1 MDARSWSFNFFL
13 KHWSNEMKFSFSH
26 RRAFVGGI
34 TAALLALTAGMASA
48 QADKPLRIGFSM
60 ARTGMLAN
68 ATPSQMNTYELW
80 REQTNAKGGMDVG
93 GVRRK
98 VEFVV
103 FDDQSKPEQA
113 VRIYE
118 KLITDDKV
126 DLLLAPWGTP
136 FHLAIAP
143 VLEKF
148 KFPMVGNTAAS
159 VALRQVKP
167 GYIWFPTSAIP
178 DRIGAELT
186 AMLKTQNVKSVAVLS
201 NVLPFTKEIKNFL
214 EPELKKAG
222 IEIKV
227 STEYPPDIAD
237 MTSTLTQIKQAN
249 VDAVLALAYPGDSVL
264 YAKQAKELGLNQPFQ
279 FVAIGPSDAF
289 FPKAVGAASAEGVVT
304 IAHWSPRAEWKG
316 SQAFYDAY
324 VKKFGEDPDYLNSA
338 LAWMSL
344 EILETTV
351 AKTGLDKA
359 KMRDMISSTTFDTIN
374 GKVKFEGVQ
383 NVITPTAF
391 VQTQK
396 GKLQLVWP
404 ASMASSKF
412 EAKKG
417 W

>member
-1 MDARSWSFNFFL
+1 MNRPTP
-13 KHWSNEMKFSFSH
+13 
-26 RRAFVGGI
+26 RRRFVLGSI
-34 TAALLALTAGMASA
+34 AAAALASVASAAQA
-48 QADKPLRIGFSM
+48 QADKPLRLGFSM

-80 REQTNAKGGMDVG
+80 REQVNARGGLDVA
-93 GVRRK
+93 GVKRK

-103 FDDQSKPEQA
+103 YDDQSKPEQA

-136 FHLAIAP
+136 FHISIAP
-143 VLEKF
+143 VLEKH

-178 DRIGAELT
+178 DRIGTELT
-186 AMLKTQNVKSVAVLS
+186 AFLKASNVKSAVVLA

-222 IEIKV
+222 IEIKL
-227 STEYPPDIAD
+227 STEYPPDVKD
-237 MTSTLTQIKQAN
+237 MTAMLTQAKQAN
-249 VDAVLALAYPGDSVL
+249 PDAVLALAYPGDSVL
-264 YAKQAKELGLNQPFQ
+264 YAKQAKELGITSPFQ

-289 FPKAVGAASAEGVVT
+289 FPKAVGASAAEGVVT
-304 IAHWSPRAEWKG
+304 IAHWSPRADWKG

-344 EILETTV
+344 EILEKTV

-359 KMRDMISSTTFDTIN
+359 RMREFIGKETFDTIN
-374 GKVKFEGVQ
+374 GKVRFDGVQ
-383 NVITPTAF
+383 NAITPTAF

-396 GKLQLVWP
+396 GKLQIVWP
-404 ASMASSKF
+404 KSIATGQY

>member
-1 MDARSWSFNFFL
+1 MPSPTPN
-13 KHWSNEMKFSFSH
+13 
-26 RRAFVGGI
+26 RRTIVGSI
-34 TAALLALTAGMASA
+34 AAALVALHAPAAFA
-48 QADKPLRIGFSM
+48 QVDKPLRIGFSM

-68 ATPSQMNTYELW
+68 ATPSQSNAYELW
-80 REQTNAKGGMDVG
+80 KEQVNARGGMDVG
-93 GVRRK
+93 GTRRK
-98 VEFVV
+98 VEFVSY
-103 FDDQSKPEQA
+103 DDQSKPEQA

-126 DLLLAPWGTP
+126 DLLIAPWGTP
-136 FHLAIAP
+136 FQIAIAP

-148 KFPMVGNTAAS
+148 KFPMIGNTAAS

-178 DRIGAELT
+178 DRIGSEMA
-186 AMLKTQNVKSVAVLS
+186 AMLKANNVKTAVVLS
-201 NVLPFTKEIKNFL
+201 NVLPFTKEIKNYL

-222 IEIKV
+222 IEVKL
-227 STEYPPDIAD
+227 STEYPPDIKD
-237 MTSTLTQIKQAN
+237 MTSILTQVKQAN
-249 VDAVLALAYPGDSVL
+249 PDAVLALAYPGDSVL
-264 YAKQAKELGLNQPFQ
+264 YAKQAKELGIASPFQ
-279 FVAIGPSDAF
+279 FIAIGPSDAF
-289 FPKAVGAASAEGVVT
+289 FPKAVGASSAEGVVT
-304 IAHWSPRAEWKG
+304 IAHWSPRPEWKG

-351 AKTGLDKA
+351 AKTGLDKN
-359 KMRDMISSTTFDTIN
+359 KIREMVSKETFETIN

-396 GKLQLVWP
+396 GKLQIVWP
-404 ASMASSKF
+404 SSIASAPYQ
-412 EAKKG
+412 AKKS

>member
-1 MDARSWSFNFFL
+1 MTLTKTN
-13 KHWSNEMKFSFSH
+13 
-26 RRAFVGGI
+26 RRTAVGGI
-34 TAALLALTAGMASA
+34 AATVLALASGGVLA

-80 REQTNAKGGMDVG
+80 RELTNATGGMDVG
-93 GVRRK
+93 GTRRK
-98 VEFVV
+98 VEFVTY
-103 FDDQSKPEQA
+103 DDQSKPDQA

-136 FHLAIAP
+136 FHIAIAP

-159 VALRQVKP
+159 VALRKVKP

-178 DRIGAELT
+178 DRIGHELAT
-186 AMLKTQNVKSVAVLS
+186 MLKSQNVKSVAVLS

-222 IEIKV
+222 IEVKV
-227 STEYPPDIAD
+227 TAEYPPDISD
-237 MTSTLTQIKQAN
+237 MTSTLTQVKQAN

-264 YAKQAKELGLNQPFQ
+264 YAKQAKELGLNNPFQ
-279 FVAIGPSDAF
+279 FIAIGPSDAF
-289 FPKAVGAASAEGVVT
+289 FAKAVGAASAEGVVT
-304 IAHWSPRAEWKG
+304 IAHWSPKAEWKG

-344 EILETTV
+344 EILEATV

-359 KMRDMISSTTFDTIN
+359 KMRQMISTQTFDTIN

-396 GKLQLVWP
+396 GKLQIVWP
-404 ASMASSKF
+404 ASMATSKY
-412 EAKKG
+412 EPKKG

>member
-1 MDARSWSFNFFL
+1 MNGNKTS
-13 KHWSNEMKFSFSH
+13 
-26 RRAFVGGI
+26 RRAAVGGI
-34 TAALLALTAGMASA
+34 AAALLALGGNGAWA

-68 ATPSQMNTYELW
+68 ATPSQLNTYELW
-80 REQTNAKGGMDVG
+80 REQVNAAGGMNVG
-93 GVRRK
+93 GTKRK
-98 VEFVV
+98 VEFVTY
-103 FDDQSKPEQA
+103 DDQSKPEQA

-136 FHLAIAP
+136 FHIAIAP

-148 KFPMVGNTAAS
+148 RFPVVGNTAAS

-167 GYIWFPTSAIP
+167 GYLWFPTSAIP
-178 DRIGAELT
+178 DRIGTELT
-186 AMLKTQNVKSVAVLS
+186 AMLKAQGAKSVAVIS

-227 STEYPPDIAD
+227 SAEYPPDVKD
-237 MTSTLTQIKQAN
+237 MTATLTQVKQAN

-264 YAKQAKELGLNQPFQ
+264 YAKQAKELGLASPFQ

-289 FPKAVGAASAEGVVT
+289 FPKAVGAASADGVVT
-304 IAHWSPRAEWKG
+304 IAHWSPRADWKG
-316 SQAFYDAY
+316 SQAFYDSY
-324 VKKFGEDPDYLNSA
+324 VKKFGEDPDFLNSA

-344 EILETTV
+344 EILQTAV
-351 AKTGLDKA
+351 AKNGLDKEKIRA
-359 KMRDMISSTTFDTIN
+359 TISSETFDTIN

-383 NVITPTAF
+383 NTITPTAF
-391 VQTQK
+391 VQYQK
-396 GKLQLVWP
+396 GRLQIVWP
-404 ASMASSKF
+404 ASIATGKV

>member
-1 MDARSWSFNFFL
+1 M
-13 KHWSNEMKFSFSH
+13 NESRFP
-26 RRAFVGGI
+26 RRLLLGGAAA
-34 TAALLALTAGMASA
+34 AALALAAGGVSA

-68 ATPSQMNTYELW
+68 ATPSQLNTYELW
-80 REQTNAKGGMDVG
+80 REQVNARGGMNVG
-93 GVRRK
+93 GTKRK
-98 VEFVV
+98 VEFVIY
-103 FDDQSKPEQA
+103 DDQSRPEQA

-136 FHLAIAP
+136 FHIAIAP
-143 VLEKF
+143 VLEKY
-148 KFPMVGNTAAS
+148 KFPVVGNTAAS

-178 DRIGAELT
+178 DRMAVELT
-186 AMLKTQNVKSVAVLS
+186 TMLKQQGVKSVAVLS
-201 NVLPFTKEIKNFL
+201 NVLPFTKEIKNFV

-227 STEYPPDIAD
+227 STEYPPDIKD
-237 MTSTLTQIKQAN
+237 MTATLTQVKRAN

-264 YAKQAKELGLNQPFQ
+264 YAKQAKELGLNQAFQ

-289 FPKAVGAASAEGVVT
+289 FPKAVGAASAEGLVT
-304 IAHWSPRAEWKG
+304 VAHWSPRPEWKG
-316 SQAFYDAY
+316 SQAFHDAY
-324 VKKFGEDPDYLNSA
+324 VAKFKEDPDYLNSS

-344 EILETTV
+344 EILETAV
-351 AKTGLDKA
+351 AKNGLDKEKIRA
-359 KMRDMISSTTFDTIN
+359 TVSNDTFDTIN
-374 GKVKFEGVQ
+374 GKVKFDGVQ
-383 NVITPTAF
+383 NAITPTAF
-391 VQTQK
+391 VQYQK
-396 GKLQLVWP
+396 GKLQIVWP
-404 ASMASSKF
+404 ASIATGKF

>member
-1 MDARSWSFNFFL
+1 MAGIAAAVL
-13 KHWSNEMKFSFSH
+13 
-26 RRAFVGGI
+26 AFASG
-34 TAALLALTAGMASA
+34 AALA

-80 REQTNAKGGMDVG
+80 REQVNARGGMDVG
-93 GVRRK
+93 GTKRK
-98 VEFVV
+98 VEFVIY
-103 FDDQSKPEQA
+103 DDQSKPEQA

-136 FHLAIAP
+136 FHISIAP

-159 VALRQVKP
+159 VTLRKVKP

-178 DRIGAELT
+178 DRIGSELT
-186 AMLKTQNVKSVAVLS
+186 AMLKQQNVKSVAVLA
-201 NVLPFTKEIKNFL
+201 NVLPFTKEIKNSL

-222 IEIKV
+222 IDVKL
-227 STEYPPDIAD
+227 STEYPPDIKD
-237 MTSTLTQIKQAN
+237 MTSALTQARQAK

-264 YAKQAKELGLNQPFQ
+264 YAKQAKELGLNSPFQ
-279 FVAIGPSDAF
+279 FVAIGPSDPF
-289 FPKAVGAASAEGVVT
+289 FPKAVGAASAEDIVT
-304 IAHWSPRAEWKG
+304 IAHWAPRPEWKG

-324 VKKFGEDPDYLNSA
+324 VKKFGEEPDFLNSS

-344 EILETTV
+344 EILEAAV
-351 AKTGLDKA
+351 AKDGLDKE
-359 KMRDMISSTTFDTIN
+359 KIRKTISSDTFDTIN
-374 GKVKFEGVQ
+374 GKVKFDGVQ
-383 NVITPTAF
+383 NTITPTAF

-396 GKLQLVWP
+396 GRLQIVWP
-404 ASMASSKF
+404 ASIATAKF
-412 EAKKG
+412 EAKNA

>member
-1 MDARSWSFNFFL
+1 
-13 KHWSNEMKFSFSH
+13 MKLDGTFRRQALIGLAAAAFAFS
-26 RRAFVGGI
+26 
-34 TAALLALTAGMASA
+34 ASPLNA
-48 QADKPLRIGFSM
+48 QTGNPLRIGFSM

-80 REQTNAKGGMDVG
+80 KEQVNARGGMNVA
-93 GVRRK
+93 GVKRK

-103 FDDQSKPEQA
+103 YDDQSKPEQA

-136 FHLAIAP
+136 FHIAIAP
-143 VLEKF
+143 VLEKY
-148 KFPMVGNTAAS
+148 KFPLVGNTAAS

-167 GYIWFPTSAIP
+167 GHIWFTTSAIP
-178 DRIGAELT
+178 DRIGKELT
-186 AMLKTQNVKSVAVLS
+186 AMLKQQNVKSVAVLS

-214 EPELKKAG
+214 EPELKSAG

-227 STEYPPDIAD
+227 STEYPPNIKD
-237 MTSTLTQIKQAN
+237 MTATLTQVKQAK

-264 YAKQAKELGLNQPFQ
+264 YAKQAKELGLSQGFQ

-289 FPKAVGAASAEGVVT
+289 FPKVVGKSSADGVVT
-304 IAHWSPRAEWKG
+304 IAHWSPRPEWKG
-316 SQAFYDAY
+316 SQAFYDSY
-324 VKKFGEDPDYLNSA
+324 VKKFGEDPDFLNSA

-344 EILETTV
+344 EILEVAV
-351 AKTGLDKA
+351 AKNGLNKEGIRATIA
-359 KMRDMISSTTFDTIN
+359 KDTFETIN

-391 VQTQK
+391 VQYQK

-404 ASMASSKF
+404 SSMATSKF
-412 EAKKG
+412 APKVG

>member
-1 MDARSWSFNFFL
+1 MTLTKTN
-13 KHWSNEMKFSFSH
+13 
-26 RRAFVGGI
+26 RRTAVGGI
-34 TAALLALTAGMASA
+34 AAAVLALASGGALA

-80 REQTNAKGGMDVG
+80 RELTNAKGGMDVG
-93 GVRRK
+93 GTRRK
-98 VEFVV
+98 VEFVTY
-103 FDDQSKPEQA
+103 DDQSKPDQA

-136 FHLAIAP
+136 FHIAIAP

-159 VALRQVKP
+159 VALRKVKP

-178 DRIGAELT
+178 DRIGHELAT
-186 AMLKTQNVKSVAVLS
+186 MLKSQNVKSVAVLS

-222 IEIKV
+222 IEVKV
-227 STEYPPDIAD
+227 TAEYPPDISD
-237 MTSTLTQIKQAN
+237 MTSTLTQVKQAN

-264 YAKQAKELGLNQPFQ
+264 YAKQAKELGLNNPFQ
-279 FVAIGPSDAF
+279 FIAIGPSDAF
-289 FPKAVGAASAEGVVT
+289 FAKAVGAASAEGVVT
-304 IAHWSPRAEWKG
+304 IAHWSPKAEWKG

-351 AKTGLDKA
+351 AKTGLDKV
-359 KMRDMISSTTFDTIN
+359 KMRQMISTQTFDTIN

-396 GKLQLVWP
+396 GKLQIVWP
-404 ASMASSKF
+404 ASMATSKY
-412 EAKKG
+412 EAKQG

>member
-1 MDARSWSFNFFL
+1 MQSPTWN
-13 KHWSNEMKFSFSH
+13 
-26 RRAFVGGI
+26 RRLVMSSI
-34 TAALLALTAGMASA
+34 AALAAMVFAPAGFA
-48 QADKPLRIGFSM
+48 QADKPVRIGYSM

-68 ATPSQMNTYELW
+68 ATPSQNNTYELW
-80 REQTNAKGGMDVG
+80 KEQVNARGGLDVG
-93 GVRRK
+93 GVKRK
-98 VEFVV
+98 VEFVTY
-103 FDDQSKPEQA
+103 DDQSKPEQA

-136 FHLAIAP
+136 FQIAVAP

-159 VALRQVKP
+159 VSLRQVKP

-178 DRIGAELT
+178 DRIGVELT
-186 AMLKTQNVKSVAVLS
+186 AMLKANNVKSAVVIA
-201 NVLPFTKEIKNFL
+201 NVLPFTKEIKNYL

-222 IEIKV
+222 IEIKL
-227 STEYPPDIAD
+227 STEYPPDIKD
-237 MTSTLTQIKQAN
+237 MTSILTQVKQAN
-249 VDAVLALAYPGDSVL
+249 PDAVLALAYPGDSVL
-264 YAKQAKELGLNQPFQ
+264 YAKQAKELGLASPVQ
-279 FVAIGPSDAF
+279 FIAIGPSDAF
-289 FPKAVGAASAEGVVT
+289 FAKAVGPSVAEDVIT
-304 IAHWSPRAEWKG
+304 IAHWSPRPEWKG

-344 EILETTV
+344 EILETAV
-351 AKTGLDKA
+351 AKDGLDKA
-359 KMRDMISSTTFDTIN
+359 RIRETISKDTFDTIN
-374 GKVKFEGVQ
+374 GKVKFDGVQ

-396 GKLQLVWP
+396 GKLQIVWP
-404 ASMASSKF
+404 KSIATGQY
-412 EAKKG
+412 EAKKS

>member
-1 MDARSWSFNFFL
+1 
-13 KHWSNEMKFSFSH
+13 MKFPKTS
-26 RRAFVGGI
+26 RRKVVGGL
-34 TAALLALTAGMASA
+34 TAALLALTTGAATA

-68 ATPSQMNTYELW
+68 ATPSQLNTYELW

-93 GVRRK
+93 GTRRK
-98 VEFVV
+98 VEFVI
-103 FDDQSKPEQA
+103 FDDQSKPDQA

-148 KFPMVGNTAAS
+148 KFPVVGNTAAS
-159 VALRQVKP
+159 VALRTVKP

-178 DRIGAELT
+178 DRIGTELT
-186 AMLKTQNVKSVAVLS
+186 AMLKAQNIKSVAVLS

-222 IEIKV
+222 ITVKV
-227 STEYPPDIAD
+227 TAEYPPDISD
-237 MTSTLTQIKQAN
+237 MTSTLTQVKQAN

-264 YAKQAKELGLNQPFQ
+264 YAKQAKELGLNNPFQ
-279 FVAIGPSDAF
+279 FVAIGPTDAF
-289 FPKAVGAASAEGVVT
+289 FAKAVGATSAEGVVS

-316 SQAFYDAY
+316 SQAFHDAY
-324 VKKFGEDPDYLNSA
+324 VKKFNENPDYLNSA

-351 AKTGLDKA
+351 AKTGLDKE
-359 KMRDMISSTTFDTIN
+359 KMRAMISSTTFDTIN
-374 GKVKFEGVQ
+374 GKVKFDGVQ
-383 NVITPTAF
+383 NSITPTAF

-396 GKLQLVWP
+396 GKLQIVWP
-404 ASMASSKF
+404 ASLASAKF

>member
-1 MDARSWSFNFFL
+1 MNRPLDQ
-13 KHWSNEMKFSFSH
+13 
-26 RRAFVGGI
+26 RRLVLGSL
-34 TAALLALTAGMASA
+34 AAAVLSLSGLTAHA
-48 QADKPLRIGFSM
+48 QADKPLRLGFSM

-80 REQTNAKGGMDVG
+80 REQVNARGGMDVG
-93 GVRRK
+93 GVKRK

-103 FDDQSKPEQA
+103 YDDQSKPEQA

-136 FHLAIAP
+136 FHISIAP
-143 VLEKF
+143 VLEKY

-186 AMLKTQNVKSVAVLS
+186 AMLKANGVKSAVVLA

-214 EPELKKAG
+214 EPELKKGG
-222 IEIKV
+222 IEVKM
-227 STEYPPDIAD
+227 SAEYPPDVKD
-237 MTSTLTQIKQAN
+237 MTSMLTQAKQAN
-249 VDAVLALAYPGDSVL
+249 ADAVLALAYPGDSVL
-264 YAKQAKELGLNQPFQ
+264 YAKQAKELGLGNKFQ

-289 FPKAVGAASAEGVVT
+289 FPKAVGASAAEGVVT
-304 IAHWSPRAEWKG
+304 IAHWSPRPQWKG

-324 VKKFGEDPDYLNSA
+324 TRKYKEDPDFLNSA

-344 EILETTV
+344 EILEKAV
-351 AKTGLDKA
+351 AKAGLDKQ
-359 KMRDMISSTTFDTIN
+359 KIREIISKETFETIN
-374 GKVKFEGVQ
+374 GPVRFDGVQ
-383 NVITPTAF
+383 NAITPTAF
-391 VQTQK
+391 VQTQN
-396 GKLQLVWP
+396 GKLQIVWP
-404 ASMASSKF
+404 KSIATSEFK
-412 EAKKG
+412 AKTG

>member
-1 MDARSWSFNFFL
+1 
-13 KHWSNEMKFSFSH
+13 MKFSFSN
-26 RRAFVGGI
+26 RRAFVSGI

-80 REQTNAKGGMDVG
+80 RDQTNAKGGMDVG

-186 AMLKTQNVKSVAVLS
+186 AMLKMQNVKSVAVLS

-222 IEIKV
+222 IAIKV

-289 FPKAVGAASAEGVVT
+289 FPKAVGVASAEGVVT

>member
-1 MDARSWSFNFFL
+1 
-13 KHWSNEMKFSFSH
+13 MKFPQTS
-26 RRAFVGGI
+26 RRKVVGGI
-34 TAALLALTAGMASA
+34 TAALLTLTTATVTA

-68 ATPSQMNTYELW
+68 ATPSQLNTYELW
-80 REQTNAKGGMDVG
+80 REQTNAKGGMNVG
-93 GVRRK
+93 GTRRK
-98 VEFVV
+98 VEFVI
-103 FDDQSKPEQA
+103 FDDQSKPDQA

-148 KFPMVGNTAAS
+148 KFPVVGNTAAS
-159 VALRQVKP
+159 VALRTVKP

-186 AMLKTQNVKSVAVLS
+186 AMLKAQNVKSVAVLS

-222 IEIKV
+222 ITVKV
-227 STEYPPDIAD
+227 TAEYPPDISD
-237 MTSTLTQIKQAN
+237 MTSTLTQVKQAN

-264 YAKQAKELGLNQPFQ
+264 YAKQAKELGLNNPFH
-279 FVAIGPSDAF
+279 FVAIGPTDAF
-289 FPKAVGAASAEGVVT
+289 FAKAVGATSAEGVVS

-351 AKTGLDKA
+351 EKTGLDKE
-359 KMRDMISSTTFDTIN
+359 KMRAMISSTTFDTIN
-374 GKVKFEGVQ
+374 GKVKFDGVQ
-383 NVITPTAF
+383 NAITPTAF

-396 GKLQLVWP
+396 GKLQIVWP
-404 ASMASSKF
+404 ASLASGKY

>member
-1 MDARSWSFNFFL
+1 
-13 KHWSNEMKFSFSH
+13 MKFSKTN
-26 RRAFVGGI
+26 RRKVVSAI
-34 TAALLALTAGMASA
+34 TAAMLALATGVATA
-48 QADKPLRIGFSM
+48 QADKPLRIGFSI

-68 ATPSQMNTYELW
+68 ATPSQLNTYELW

-93 GVRRK
+93 GTRRK
-98 VEFVV
+98 VEFVI
-103 FDDQSKPEQA
+103 FDDQSKPDQA

-148 KFPMVGNTAAS
+148 KFPVVGNTAAS
-159 VALRQVKP
+159 VALRTVKP

-186 AMLKTQNVKSVAVLS
+186 AMLKAQNVKSVAVLS

-222 IEIKV
+222 ITVKV
-227 STEYPPDIAD
+227 TAEYPPDISD
-237 MTSTLTQIKQAN
+237 MTATLTQVKQAN

-264 YAKQAKELGLNQPFQ
+264 YAKQAKELGLNNPFH
-279 FVAIGPSDAF
+279 FVAIGPTDAF
-289 FPKAVGAASAEGVVT
+289 FAKAVGATSAEGVVS

-316 SQAFYDAY
+316 SQAFHDAY
-324 VKKFGEDPDYLNSA
+324 VKKFNENPDYLNSA

-351 AKTGLDKA
+351 AKTGLDKE
-359 KMRDMISSTTFDTIN
+359 KMRAMISSTTFDTIN
-374 GKVKFEGVQ
+374 GKVKFDGVQ
-383 NVITPTAF
+383 NSITPTAF

-396 GKLQLVWP
+396 GKLQIVWP
-404 ASMASSKF
+404 ASLASAKF

>member
-1 MDARSWSFNFFL
+1 
-13 KHWSNEMKFSFSH
+13 MKFSFSH

-289 FPKAVGAASAEGVVT
+289 FPKAVGASSAEGVVT

-351 AKTGLDKA
+351 AKTGLDKV
-359 KMRDMISSTTFDTIN
+359 KMRNMISSSTFDTIN

>member
-1 MDARSWSFNFFL
+1 
-13 KHWSNEMKFSFSH
+13 MKFSFSN

-34 TAALLALTAGMASA
+34 TAALLALMAGMASA

-289 FPKAVGAASAEGVVT
+289 FPKAVGASSAEGVVT

-351 AKTGLDKA
+351 AKTGLDKG
-359 KMRDMISSTTFDTIN
+359 KMRDMISTTTFDTIN

>member
-1 MDARSWSFNFFL
+1 
-13 KHWSNEMKFSFSH
+13 MKFSFSN
-26 RRAFVGGI
+26 RRAFVSGI

-289 FPKAVGAASAEGVVT
+289 FPKAVGASSAEGVVT

>member
-1 MDARSWSFNFFL
+1 
-13 KHWSNEMKFSFSH
+13 MKFSFSN
-26 RRAFVGGI
+26 RRAFVSGV
-34 TAALLALTAGMASA
+34 TAALLALTAGIASA

-80 REQTNAKGGMDVG
+80 RDQTNAKGGMDVG

-289 FPKAVGAASAEGVVT
+289 FPKAVGASSAEGVVT

-351 AKTGLDKA
+351 AKTGLDKG

-391 VQTQK
+391 VQTQM

>member
-1 MDARSWSFNFFL
+1 MNSSATKRRSVVAG
-13 KHWSNEMKFSFSH
+13 M
-26 RRAFVGGI
+26 A
-34 TAALLALTAGMASA
+34 AALLALASGAASA
-48 QADKPLRIGFSM
+48 QADKLLRIGFSM

-80 REQTNAKGGMDVG
+80 REQVNARGGMNVG
-93 GVRRK
+93 GTQRK
-98 VEFVV
+98 VEFVSY
-103 FDDQSKPEQA
+103 DDQSKPEQA

-136 FHLAIAP
+136 FHISIAP

-178 DRIGAELT
+178 DRIGTELT
-186 AMLKTQNVKSVAVLS
+186 AMLKAQNVKSVVVLA

-222 IEIKV
+222 IDIKL
-227 STEYPPDIAD
+227 SSEYPPDIKD
-237 MTSTLTQIKQAN
+237 MTAVLTQAKQAN

-264 YAKQAKELGLNQPFQ
+264 YAKQAKELGVNSPFQ

-304 IAHWSPRAEWKG
+304 IAHWAPRAEWKG

-324 VKKFGEDPDYLNSA
+324 VKKFGEDPDYLNSS

-344 EILETTV
+344 EILESAV
-351 AKTGLDKA
+351 AKNGLNKEKIREFVA
-359 KMRDMISSTTFDTIN
+359 KETFETIN
-374 GKVKFEGVQ
+374 GKVKFDGVQ
-383 NVITPTAF
+383 NSITPTAF
-391 VQTQK
+391 VQYQK
-396 GKLQLVWP
+396 GKLQIIWP
-404 ASMASSKF
+404 ASIATSKY

>member
-1 MDARSWSFNFFL
+1 
-13 KHWSNEMKFSFSH
+13 MKFSFSN
-26 RRAFVGGI
+26 RRAFVSGI

-80 REQTNAKGGMDVG
+80 RDQTNAKGGMDVG

-227 STEYPPDIAD
+227 STEYPPDISD

-359 KMRDMISSTTFDTIN
+359 KMRDMISSSTFDTIN

>member
-1 MDARSWSFNFFL
+1 MNSSAIKRRSVVAGL
-13 KHWSNEMKFSFSH
+13 
-26 RRAFVGGI
+26 
-34 TAALLALTAGMASA
+34 AATLLVWVSGSASA

-80 REQTNAKGGMDVG
+80 REQVNARGGMNVG
-93 GVRRK
+93 GTRRK
-98 VEFVV
+98 VEFVSY
-103 FDDQSKPEQA
+103 DDQSKPEQA

-136 FHLAIAP
+136 FHISIAP

-178 DRIGAELT
+178 DRIGTELT
-186 AMLKTQNVKSVAVLS
+186 AMLKAQNVKSVVVLA

-222 IEIKV
+222 IDIKL
-227 STEYPPDIAD
+227 SSEYPPDIKD
-237 MTSTLTQIKQAN
+237 MTAVLTQAKQAN

-264 YAKQAKELGLNQPFQ
+264 YAKQAKELGVNSPFQ

-304 IAHWSPRAEWKG
+304 IAHWAPRAEWKG

-324 VKKFGEDPDYLNSA
+324 VKKFGEDPDYLNSS

-344 EILETTV
+344 EILESAV
-351 AKTGLDKA
+351 AKNGLNKEKIREFVA
-359 KMRDMISSTTFDTIN
+359 KETFETIN
-374 GKVKFEGVQ
+374 GKVKFDGVQ
-383 NVITPTAF
+383 NSITPTAF
-391 VQTQK
+391 VQYQQ
-396 GKLQLVWP
+396 GKLQIIWP
-404 ASMASSKF
+404 ASIATSKY
-412 EAKKG
+412 EAKKS

>member
-1 MDARSWSFNFFL
+1 MQSPTLNRRSL
-13 KHWSNEMKFSFSH
+13 V
-26 RRAFVGGI
+26 AGV
-34 TAALLALTAGMASA
+34 AALTMAMAAPIAFA

-68 ATPSQMNTYELW
+68 ATPSQSNTYELW
-80 REQTNAKGGMDVG
+80 KEQVNARGGMDVG
-93 GVRRK
+93 GQKRK
-98 VEFVV
+98 VEFVTY
-103 FDDQSKPEQA
+103 DDQSKPEQA

-136 FHLAIAP
+136 FQIAIAP

-148 KFPMVGNTAAS
+148 KFPMIGNTAAS

-178 DRIGAELT
+178 DRIGVELT
-186 AMLKTQNVKSVAVLS
+186 AMLKANNVKSAVVLS

-222 IEIKV
+222 IEIKL
-227 STEYPPDIAD
+227 STEYPPDIKD
-237 MTSTLTQIKQAN
+237 MTSILTQVKQAN
-249 VDAVLALAYPGDSVL
+249 PDAVLALAYPGDSVL
-264 YAKQAKELGLNQPFQ
+264 YAKQAKELGIASPLQ

-289 FPKAVGAASAEGVVT
+289 FAKAVGASSAEGVVT
-304 IAHWSPRAEWKG
+304 IAHWTPRPEWKG

-324 VKKFGEDPDYLNSA
+324 VRKFGEDPDYLNSA

-344 EILETTV
+344 EILETAV
-351 AKTGLDKA
+351 AKGGLDKN
-359 KMRDMISSTTFDTIN
+359 KIREVVSKETFDTIN
-374 GKVKFEGVQ
+374 GKVRFDGVQ
-383 NVITPTAF
+383 NAITPTAF

-396 GKLQLVWP
+396 GKLQIVWP
-404 ASMASSKF
+404 KSIATGQY
-412 EAKKG
+412 EPKKS

>member
-1 MDARSWSFNFFL
+1 MMPAGTN
-13 KHWSNEMKFSFSH
+13 
-26 RRAFVGGI
+26 RRMVLGSI
-34 TAALLALTAGMASA
+34 AAATLAWKIGPASA
-48 QADKPLRIGFSM
+48 QADKPLRLGFSM

-80 REQTNAKGGMDVG
+80 REDVNARGGMDVAG
-93 GVRRK
+93 TRRK

-103 FDDQSKPEQA
+103 YDDQSKPEQA

-136 FHLAIAP
+136 FHISIAP

-159 VALRQVKP
+159 VALRKVKP
-167 GYIWFPTSAIP
+167 GYIWFPTAAIP
-178 DRIGAELT
+178 DRIGTELT
-186 AMLKTQNVKSVAVLS
+186 AMLKSQGVKSVVVLA
-201 NVLPFTKEIKNFL
+201 NILPFTKEIKNFL

-222 IEIKV
+222 IEIKL
-227 STEYPPDIAD
+227 SSEYPPDIKD
-237 MTSTLTQIKQAN
+237 MTAVLTQARQAN

-264 YAKQAKELGLNQPFQ
+264 YAKQAKELGLDSPFQ

-304 IAHWSPRAEWKG
+304 IAHWAPRPEWKG

-324 VKKFGEDPDYLNSA
+324 VRKFGEDPDFLNSS

-344 EILETTV
+344 EILEAAV
-351 AKTGLDKA
+351 AKSGLDKE
-359 KMRDMISSTTFDTIN
+359 KMRAAITGGTFETIN
-374 GKVKFEGVQ
+374 GPVKFDGVQ
-383 NVITPTAF
+383 NAVTPTAF
-391 VQTQK
+391 VQYQG
-396 GKLQLVWP
+396 GKLQIVWP
-404 ASMASSKF
+404 SSIATSGF
-412 EAKKG
+412 APKKS